1 MFQPQANTAAGSR
14 AGGGNRDCVI
24 RACAQERGVVACPL
38 CTNYTCPHLN
48 MPEHYPLRA
57 VDGQRMQAVGIEQWI
72 AEQEARAR
80 RGFAYVDVRF
90 PLEP

>member
-24 RACAQERGVVACPL
+24 RACAQERGVVA
-38 CTNYTCPHLN
+38 CPHLN